1 MSFYEKQT
9 SGKVGCITPHLYPE
23 DAKQYF
29 GISEVYDIDKIT
41 DVLPTI
47 IPNSKTLY
55 TYTSSDAQ
63 IHSQVQQVLR
73 TLDNREIKY
82 LHFSFFSVDLFSL
95 N

>member
-1 MSFYEKQT
+1 M
-9 SGKVGCITPHLYPE
+9 GCITPHLYPE

-29 GISEVYDIDKIT
+29 GISEVYDIDKIV
-41 DVLPTI
+41 DLLPTL

-63 IHSQVQQVLR
+63 IHTQVQQVLL

-82 LHFSFFSVDLFSL
+82 ILLSFSSIDLFYQ